1 MIVVNV
7 PPVSKFPLGR
17 TVITPGAIAAL
28 GDNDAERSQA
38 CSDLI
43 ARHSA
48 GDWGECGK
56 HDWKV
61 NEEALRRDQRLL
73 SVYTIRG
80 QRIWI
85 ITEGGRTSVPPVGI
99 TTVLTPEEY

>member
-1 MIVVNV
+1 MIVVNA

-28 GDNDAERSQA
+28 GDDNAARSQA

-43 ARHSA
+43 ARHA
-48 GDWGECGK
+48 GGDWGECGK

-61 NEEALRRDQRLL
+61 NEAALVRGQRLL
-73 SVYTIRG
+73 SVYTVRG

-85 ITEGGRTSVPPVGI
+85 ITEADRSA